1 MRTGIAAIA
10 VFLLSAF
17 PAGAGQSFIYVVTG
31 PPAGPACLS
40 PPCPTG
46 QLLVY
51 DAATTELVTW
61 VPFGDQNNL
70 PRALALSPD
79 GRRLYVTSA
88 NIMGGG
94 VSIAVFD
101 TTQHRMLA
109 AYPIAPA
116 PTYAWT
122 AAVTPDSGRVF
133 VSGLDTTIVWNPQSA
148 AVSSTQPTGY
158 VRLLSHRNLD
168 RVVAARFQPS
178 SQAFHAL
185 DPVSGAI
192 LQAQSQTIDESV
204 RMSLDGSRIYSP
216 FNVYDPVTFGII
228 GSIAC
233 QGCSGPGLA
242 LDAPGRNR
250 LYRLTNDP
258 IGVHV
263 FDRSANQPLA
273 SSLVLPGI
281 MADAVVAGDEST
293 LWVTRRY
300 SDVSPHSLSV
310 VDLATLTPVR
320 TIPLTWSPYLIAST
334 PPAAGRCSYEVNVR
348 QSSWPVAQGGV
359 VNVTLST
366 GCDWVAST
374 TASWLRLPPNAASG
388 SGTRTFEITVDPYY
402 GGDASRS
409 ATVIL
414 GGQVVRFTQAGFG
427 SRPAF
432 GAYDTPADGAT
443 GLTGS
448 LAVTGWALDDV
459 GVTRVRIFR
468 DAVPGEPAGE
478 IYVGD
483 ATLVEGARPDVAA
496 IFGAYPSAT
505 RAGWGYLL
513 LTNVL
518 PNGGDGTYRIHAYAD
533 DVEGHTT
540 LLGSRTVS
548 CSNSTATLPFG
559 AIDTPG
565 QGEAVSGT
573 IVNWG
578 WALTPNPGNIPTDG
592 STIDVLIDGIVVGHP
607 VYGLDRADIAALFPG
622 YANTNSA
629 VGYFTIDTITLSNGL
644 HSIAWVVRDN
654 LGRAQGIGSRYFTV
668 INP

>member
-1 MRTGIAAIA
+1 MRTGIASIA

-51 DAATTELVTW
+51 DAVTAELVTW
-61 VPFGDQNNL
+61 VPFGDQNNV
-70 PRALALSPD
+70 PRALAPSPD
-79 GRRLYVTSA
+79 GRRLYVTTA
-88 NIMGGG
+88 NIMGGDA
-94 VSIAVFD
+94 SIAVFD
-101 TTQHRMLA
+101 TTQHRMLG

-116 PTYAWT
+116 PTFAWAATVT
-122 AAVTPDSGRVF
+122 ADSGRVF
-133 VSGLDTTIVWNPQSA
+133 VSGSDATVVWNPQSA

-168 RVVAARFQPS
+168 RVVAARFQPP

-192 LQAQSQTIDESV
+192 LQAESQTIDDSV

-250 LYRLTNDP
+250 LYRLTNAP

-263 FDRSANQPLA
+263 FDRSANQPLG
-273 SSLVLPGI
+273 SSLVMPGT

-310 VDLATLTPVR
+310 VDLARFAVVR

-334 PPAAGRCSYEVNVR
+334 PAGAGRCSYEVNVR
-348 QSSWPVAQGGV
+348 QSSWAVAQGGV

-409 ATVIL
+409 AAVIL

-427 SRPAF
+427 SQPAYGSF
-432 GAYDTPADGAT
+432 DTPGDNTT
-443 GLTGS
+443 GITGS
-448 LAVTGWALDDV
+448 LSVTGWALDDV

-468 DAVPGEPAGE
+468 DPVAGEPGTQ
-478 IYVGD
+478 IYIGD
-483 ATLVEGARPDVAA
+483 ATFVDGARPDVAA
-496 IFGAYPSAT
+496 IFPSAPFAT
-505 RAGWGYLL
+505 RAGWGYLM

-518 PNGGDGTYRIHAYAD
+518 PNNGDGTYRIHAFAD
-533 DVEGHTT
+533 DVDGHTT
-540 LLGSRTVS
+540 LLGSKTIS

-565 QGEAVSGT
+565 QGETVSGT

-578 WALTPNPGNIPTDG
+578 WVLTPPPGTIPADG
-592 STIDVLIDGIVVGHP
+592 STIDVIIDGVVAGQP
-607 VYGLDRADIAALFPG
+607 TYGIHRPDVAALFPA
-622 YANTNSA
+622 YANTNGA
-629 VGYFTIDTITLSNGL
+629 GGYFTIDTTTLSNGL